1 MNEDFF
7 DSECVSCG
15 ACVNACPTGTL
26 IEKSIVEIGQPEHS
40 KITTCAY
47 CGVGCTFEAQMRGD
61 ELVRMVPFKDGKA
74 NRGNSCVKGRFAY
87 GYAEHQDRILN
98 PMIREKI
105 GDEWQEVSW
114 DYAFEYTAKKLREI
128 ESKYGNKSCLLYT
141 SRCV

>member
-1 MNEDFF
+1 MGQAKDISNPYFDFDPSKCIICARCVRACEEVQGTFALSIDSRGFASHINAGVNEDFF

-61 ELVRMVPFKDGKA
+61 ELVRMVPFL
-74 NRGNSCVKGRFAY
+74 SLI
-87 GYAEHQDRILN
+87 HI
-98 PMIREKI
+98 
-105 GDEWQEVSW
+105 
-114 DYAFEYTAKKLREI
+114 
-128 ESKYGNKSCLLYT
+128 
-141 SRCV
+141 